1 MTFDSLLAFA
11 AALFSGALAVAA
23 LFKRRS
29 LARWCFFAGM
39 GTLAAE
45 SALGGISL
53 AASQPEEVAYWQ
65 SLVLVTRSLLPGFW
79 LTFSLVYSR
88 GNYREFLATWGY
100 FLAAAFLVP
109 IGIALGFRSDLVH
122 LLPPTGT
129 AEGWTLRFG
138 EAGRVLNVLYLIAA
152 VMILSN
158 FEKTFRATVGT
169 MRWRIKYV
177 VLGLAIIFGA
187 RIYTLSQDLLFSRYD
202 LALMDIETGALLI
215 GCAMMTIGYF
225 RNGIAEIDVYP
236 SRSVLQGTVT
246 VLLAGGYLFVIGLLA
261 QLIAVLGGAGN
272 FKTQAFLV
280 LLGIAVLGV
289 LLLSE
294 RLREKIQ
301 SVVSR
306 HFKRPRH
313 DFRKVWLLFT
323 RSISGVLD
331 PDAVCATAA
340 KLISETFHS
349 LSVTIWRVDERKESL
364 VFGASTALTA
374 RDAEGSRLDLPL
386 RNAAPPKGRKI
397 SQPLNLEEVQ
407 EEWAENLKRV
417 TAVQFRKGGS
427 RICLPLLAGDR
438 WLGYAVLAD
447 RVSGLPY
454 TIEELDL
461 LKCIGDQ
468 IAATLLSLRLTDE
481 LMAAKEL
488 EAFQTMSTFFVHDL
502 KNATS
507 TLSLTLQNLPAH
519 FDNPSFRE
527 DALRAIA
534 NTVSRIN
541 LHIDRLSVLRNKLEL
556 KPIESDL
563 NQLVIETLESLNG
576 MPGVELVKEFDSLP
590 KVVVDREQ
598 LQNVVT
604 NLLINAREAV
614 GSNGQ
619 IRVETSQREGRAV
632 LSVADN
638 GCGMSPEFLRHS
650 LFRPFQTTKKKG
662 LGIGM
667 FQSKLIVE
675 AHRGSIQVESEP
687 GKGTRFGIFLP
698 LTAGSNEEASLSP
711 TINHQLNTDQLLPS
725 ARPLIVD
732 ERSTINLS
740 TINSFPTPP

>member
-1 MTFDSLLAFA
+1 MVF
-11 AALFSGALAVAA
+11 
-23 LFKRRS
+23 
-29 LARWCFFAGM
+29 
-39 GTLAAE
+39 
-45 SALGGISL
+45 
-53 AASQPEEVAYWQ
+53 
-65 SLVLVTRSLLPGFW
+65 
-79 LTFSLVYSR
+79 SR

-100 FLAAAFLVP
+100 FLAAAFVVP

-122 LLPPTGT
+122 LIPPTDAGG
-129 AEGWTLRFG
+129 GWILRFG
-138 EAGRVLNVLYLIAA
+138 EAGRVSNVLYLVAA

-158 FEKTFRATVGT
+158 LEKTFRATVGT

-202 LALMDIETGALLI
+202 LALTNIETGALLI

-225 RNGIAEIDVYP
+225 RSGIAEIDVYP

-374 RDAEGSRLDLPL
+374 RDAEGARLDLPL
-386 RNAAPPKGRKI
+386 RDAAPPKSRKL
-397 SQPLNLEEVQ
+397 SQPLNLEQVQ

-604 NLLINAREAV
+604 NLLMNAREAV

-698 LTAGSNEEASLSP
+698 LTAGSNEEASLSA
-711 TINHQLNTDQLLPS
+711 TINHQLSTVGS
-725 ARPLIVD
+725 SVD
-732 ERSTINLS
+732 R
-740 TINSFPTPP
+740 